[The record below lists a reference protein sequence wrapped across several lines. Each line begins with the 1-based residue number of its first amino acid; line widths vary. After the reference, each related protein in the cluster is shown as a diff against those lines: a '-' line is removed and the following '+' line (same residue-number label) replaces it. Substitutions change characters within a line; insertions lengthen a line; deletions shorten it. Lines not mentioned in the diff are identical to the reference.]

1 MHLNEEAVFYNSY
14 KVQQGFHTHVYL
26 LVHVDKMNCMFM
38 QFGESEPI
46 GNCGLNLPWRKRI

>member
-46 GNCGLNLPWRKRI
+46 GNCGLNLP